1 MFSETIKE
9 IRTPGVRFR
18 EFLALNAE
26 DEVQI
31 LQYENEIF
39 SGIGWNFQKKKI
51 LFCGQIMR
59 VLIFWSLANLE
70 FLFP

>member
-39 SGIGWNFQKKKI
+39 SGNLVKFSKKNIIGFD
-51 LFCGQIMR
+51 F
-59 VLIFWSLANLE
+59 FSLANLE
-70 FLFP
+70 FLWNFL